1 METGNEVDV
10 VTSPALRFGR
20 ELARSRAA
28 RDWSQVRL
36 AKQMGYTNGYIS
48 LIERGKRALTFTFAV
63 KADEVFG
70 TGARFQELWRLYS
83 NASLV
88 EGFAEYVE
96 AEARCRVLRTFQLG
110 VVPSQF
116 QTPAYASALAMAA
129 ARRGDITVAQAEA
142 RVAFLQNRQQ
152 IFRRPT
158 APLVHAVL
166 DEGCIRRV
174 VGGPEVMADQLAY
187 LEALAS
193 SPQVVL
199 QIAPF
204 DLGERVPFR
213 MPVVLLTLPDR
224 SVLGYAE
231 SLARGYM
238 ERGRE
243 TVASW
248 SKRYDLLLVESLS
261 TVASLAM
268 IRTAREELA

>member
-28 RDWSQVRL
+28 RGWSQVRL
-36 AKQMGYTNGYIS
+36 AAHMGYTNGYIS

-70 TGARFQELWRLYS
+70 TGSRFQELWRLYS

-88 EGFAEYVE
+88 EGFTEYVE
-96 AEARCRVLRTFQLG
+96 AEARCRMLRTFELGIVPGQL
-110 VVPSQF
+110 

-129 ARRGDITVAQAEA
+129 VQRGDITEAQAEA
-142 RVAFLQNRQQ
+142 RVSFLLNRQQ
-152 IFRRPT
+152 IFQRPT
-158 APLVHAVL
+158 APIVHAVL

-174 VGGPEVMADQLAY
+174 IGGPEVMANQLAH
-187 LEALAS
+187 LEAMAAS
-193 SPQVVL
+193 PHIVL

-204 DLGERVPFR
+204 TLGEWAPFR
-213 MPVVLLTLPDR
+213 TSVVLLTLPDR

-231 SLARGYM
+231 SLARGHV
-238 ERGRE
+238 ERNRE

-248 SKRYDLLLVESLS
+248 SKRYDRLLVESLP
-261 TVASLAM
+261 TAPSLAM
-268 IRTAREELA
+268 IRTARKELA